1 MDTQVA
7 LCSQEAKIWCWLS
20 LCMMVKFRKH
30 SSTIKKN
37 PEKYF
42 IISKSISS
50 HLLTGKW
57 FPRDFGMEEKESD
70 GFESF
75 IYSVFDL
82 LIILFLHLSFI
93 NMHF

>member
-1 MDTQVA
+1 MDTLAA

-20 LCMMVKFRKH
+20 FCMMVQFRKH
-30 SSTIKKN
+30 SSAIKKN

-50 HLLTGKW
+50 HFLTGKW

-70 GFESF
+70 GFELFNILIFWSINHF
-75 IYSVFDL
+75 IFASV
-82 LIILFLHLSFI
+82 IY
-93 NMHF
+93 